1 MPLVR
6 LNIPSVF
13 LSRQRD
19 EGATTDDGM
28 KSPRRASCS
37 DKRRTGFPASLSV
50 ARPSYTFLMRAVVL
64 PQLSGKSRNLPG
76 TFGGSYSVLMIPTSA
91 PQCPHFIYK
100 SGYRP
105 LWGILVCVFVPFT
118 ASSSFHPHF
127 GQYTG
132 RNLSLMSFPS
142 ASFLLGRKPKHSFPP
157 EPIRLP
163 GSGPAICAQLFLHD
177 VREPMR
183 HRSGKK
189 PRVEVC
195 HL

>member
-1 MPLVR
+1 
-6 LNIPSVF
+6 
-13 LSRQRD
+13 
-19 EGATTDDGM
+19 
-28 KSPRRASCS
+28 
-37 DKRRTGFPASLSV
+37 
-50 ARPSYTFLMRAVVL
+50 
-64 PQLSGKSRNLPG
+64 
-76 TFGGSYSVLMIPTSA
+76 FGGSYSVLMIPTSA

-105 LWGILVCVFVPFT
+105 LWGILVCVFVPLT

-163 GSGPAICAQLFLHD
+163 GSGPAICAQLFLHN

-189 PRVEVC
+189 PRVEVR

>member
-1 MPLVR
+1 
-6 LNIPSVF
+6 
-13 LSRQRD
+13 
-19 EGATTDDGM
+19 
-28 KSPRRASCS
+28 
-37 DKRRTGFPASLSV
+37 
-50 ARPSYTFLMRAVVL
+50 MRAVVL

-91 PQCPHFIYK
+91 PQCLHFTYK

-105 LWGILVCVFVPFT
+105 FGDLGPCLCTLYCVQQLPP
-118 ASSSFHPHF
+118 PHF

-132 RNLSLMSFPS
+132 RILSLYVILFN
-142 ASFLLGRKPKHSFPP
+142 LLLALAQTGHSFPP

-163 GSGPAICAQLFLHD
+163 GSGPAICAQLFLHN

-183 HRSGKK
+183 HRSPGKK
-189 PRVEVC
+189 PRVEVR

>member
-28 KSPRRASCS
+28 KSPLRASCS

-91 PQCPHFIYK
+91 PQ
-100 SGYRP
+100 YRP

-189 PRVEVC
+189 PRVEVR